1 MSWYASKT
9 FYFFFI
15 EYKHKVCFFLPTY
28 AYNLPKRG
36 DDEETIC
43 SAIIFFKSKLNQN
56 LTDHKE
62 VISFSLYLIA
72 LLAKYNLIGKD
83 MRI

>member
-15 EYKHKVCFFLPTY
+15 EYKKKFAFFFKPMYTIFQSEVMMKRRSVVQSFFL
-28 AYNLPKRG
+28 
-36 DDEETIC
+36 
-43 SAIIFFKSKLNQN
+43 KSKLNQN

-72 LLAKYNLIGKD
+72 LLAKYNVIGKN